1 MYQVSI
7 DNMETPALP
16 GPVRHLRMLT
26 CHILT
31 GITGKWANA
40 LNLIGSDLE
49 KKTPLLLVGDGE
61 VVPVLASQKLARE
74 TSVLGLKLGL
84 VGVLAQH
91 HTQLRAFPVQT
102 DQ

>member
-1 MYQVSI
+1 MVQFSGPTVYQVSI

-16 GPVRHLRMLT
+16 GPVRHFRMLT

-61 VVPVLASQKLARE
+61 VVPMLAARSWPE
-74 TSVLGLKLGL
+74 RLL
-84 VGVLAQH
+84 
-91 HTQLRAFPVQT
+91 FW
-102 DQ
+102 D